1 MNTAGITNYNM
12 MPIIEAIDNYINPIY
27 QSKRWGY
34 SAPYYMAA
42 IHNCHPDYASYLMN
56 KQTLNMNQI
65 ELILKQIKLDDRHIF
80 KKNVIEDAY
89 FSFQKKEIDD
99 TKGITYLKKQI
110 LNEEKTVLILASGK
124 TLLEHRETIVAF
136 MNRENPL
143 VISINGSYDGYQS
156 DYIFLSNQKRM
167 KEIDYSVYD
176 GKLIMTSN
184 LPRIKSGCIY
194 VDYDKLLDCNYD
206 EADNAGLMLL
216 RLLERVGIRKIYIA
230 GFDGFEV
237 IASNNYYSRELIN
250 GVASEAVKVKNEA
263 IREQLKV
270 IMKTI
275 NIVF

>member
-1 MNTAGITNYNM
+1 
-12 MPIIEAIDNYINPIY
+12 
-27 QSKRWGY
+27 
-34 SAPYYMAA
+34 
-42 IHNCHPDYASYLMN
+42 
-56 KQTLNMNQI
+56 
-65 ELILKQIKLDDRHIF
+65 
-80 KKNVIEDAY
+80 
-89 FSFQKKEIDD
+89 
-99 TKGITYLKKQI
+99 
-110 LNEEKTVLILASGK
+110 
-124 TLLEHRETIVAF
+124 
-136 MNRENPL
+136 
-143 VISINGSYDGYQS
+143 
-156 DYIFLSNQKRM
+156 M

-275 NIVF
+275 NIVFLTPSKYITGEIAESVERINV